1 MRSLGPILG
10 IETNA
15 LRDPRLPTLY
25 VFQGNHPLSPY
36 GKRILVRL
44 QDRSKKAMTEAF
56 KYDSKLEVPAGDDE
70 HMASLGEFWLLISIL
85 SEITNPRLGL
95 LELFPGDV
103 IFSRDKEGT
112 GDPIDDIM
120 AIWVTGPCV
129 LFAYF
134 LCCFN

>member
-1 MRSLGPILG
+1 
-10 IETNA
+10 
-15 LRDPRLPTLY
+15 
-25 VFQGNHPLSPY
+25 
-36 GKRILVRL
+36 
-44 QDRSKKAMTEAF
+44 MTEAF

-112 GDPIDDIM
+112 GDPIDNIM